1 LHQGHTYIE
10 ATLMT
15 WLFQAKLAACGVVTD
30 VVHMADLAYD
40 LVVTPIRCRVARPRF
55 GNMDKVEALAVS
67 S

>member
-1 LHQGHTYIE
+1 
-10 ATLMT
+10 MT